1 MGAYSTYLS
10 ENRKT
15 VIDNIMKRLN
25 CDIKQASKV
34 IYKEGKPVY
43 DAISAA
49 EKTKLEDRFTAAKV
63 TYKEQCKAWKASK
76 AGA

>member
-1 MGAYSTYLS
+1 
-10 ENRKT
+10 
-15 VIDNIMKRLN
+15 MKRLN

-49 EKTKLEDRFTAAKV
+49 EKTKLEDRSTAAKV